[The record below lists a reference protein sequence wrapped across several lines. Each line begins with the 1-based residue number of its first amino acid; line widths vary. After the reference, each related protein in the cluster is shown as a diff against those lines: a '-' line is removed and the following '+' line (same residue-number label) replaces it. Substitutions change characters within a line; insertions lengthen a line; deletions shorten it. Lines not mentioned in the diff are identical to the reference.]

1 MTKAAHRNV
10 LVVQSG
16 GCTPVM
22 NRSLVGVVARA
33 LESPALADVYG
44 AAHGLAGILDGS
56 LVGLNG
62 RPGRTWARVA
72 NTPGAALGSGR
83 MSLRPDDLLQ
93 VLETLD
99 RYRIGYLFTIG
110 GNDSAETAHRIA
122 CEGGRVVVHVPKT
135 IDNDLPITDH
145 CPGYGSAA
153 RFVALATM
161 GAGRDAEAMGE
172 ASPVTVIEVMG
183 RDAGWLA
190 ASAALGKREE
200 MDAPHYICLPEV
212 PLDED
217 GFLARMEEAYR
228 RWAFAVA
235 VTAENARGQFG
246 PLGGDRDPF
255 FVDDFGHEYFEG
267 PGRYLAQLLGRELR
281 VRARFEKP
289 GTIQRSLSACVSST
303 DAGEATLVGRAAVEY
318 ALEGH
323 SDVMVTLVRQPG
335 EGYACYTGL
344 APLEAVAGK
353 VRPLPSEYIGPPGM
367 MTQAFCDYA
376 RPLLGKPLPRYAR
389 LRSPARAAVTEG
401 RR

>member
-1 MTKAAHRNV
+1 M
-10 LVVQSG
+10 
-16 GCTPVM
+16 
-22 NRSLVGVVARA
+22 
-33 LESPALADVYG
+33 
-44 AAHGLAGILDGS
+44 
-56 LVGLNG
+56 
-62 RPGRTWARVA
+62 
-72 NTPGAALGSGR
+72 
-83 MSLRPDDLLQ
+83 
-93 VLETLD
+93 
-99 RYRIGYLFTIG
+99 
-110 GNDSAETAHRIA
+110 
-122 CEGGRVVVHVPKT
+122 VVHVPKT

-228 RWAFAVA
+228 RWGFAVA
-235 VTAENARGQFG
+235 VTSENARGQFG

-323 SDVMVTLVRQPG
+323 SDVMVTLVWQPG

-353 VRPLPSEYIGPPGM
+353 VRPPSFGVYRTAGDDDPGLLRTM
-367 MTQAFCDYA
+367 PAHSWENPCPGTPGCA
-376 RPLLGKPLPRYAR
+376 RPLVPPSPKGDDSMPETPGRVLLVTPHPDDAEGGCGGTVARWIGEGAEVAYILCTNGDKGTGDLEMPPERLAAIREVEQAEAARVLGVKEVVFLRYPDGGLEDTPPVFAAR
-389 LRSPARAAVTEG
+389 WWGRSAGSGPTW
-401 RR
+401 